1 MQVQQPKMSMKMH
14 QINLSQDTRGN
25 DNTQQ
30 EKIGLGEGE
39 HGDLM
44 EYTGGNSTMKNSSFH
59 Q

>member
-1 MQVQQPKMSMKMH
+1 MH

-25 DNTQQ
+25 ENNDK
-30 EKIGLGEGE
+30 EIGVGE